1 MIDTELE
8 PGEVSPEYQAVRENL
23 EEGGPGSGPITE
35 LGEKI
40 LDVRDSYYDIPAAAA
55 DKLNEMVPEGNPLKG
70 VTQFADDRILSAERR
85 GKIEENIQTMRDER
99 ESSPLCI

>member
-1 MIDTELE
+1 MVQGILT
-8 PGEVSPEYQAVRENL
+8 Y
-23 EEGGPGSGPITE
+23 TE

-70 VTQFADDRILSAERR
+70 ATQFTDDRILSAEERR
-85 GKIEENIQTMRDER
+85 GKIEENIQTMRDEGN
-99 ESSPLCI
+99 PLRYAYEAAWHRDRPRSRCNASVTVTF